1 MGKTLFIAGTGTD
14 VGKTYVSGLLLKAL
28 LDAGIQA
35 SYYKPVLSGALSRGG
50 RLIPG
55 DAVQVCQM
63 AGLHHDPGDCV
74 SYCFE
79 PALSP
84 HLAAKESGETIE
96 LSKIQ
101 GDFAT
106 HKKNT
111 DTLVVEGAGG
121 LITPLTQGPDP
132 LLLTDMILTL
142 GCPVLL
148 VSDSGLGAINHT
160 MLSIHH
166 GQGLGIPMAGVV
178 LNRYDSTNPIHVD
191 NAQMIEA
198 LSGLPVLARIET
210 NAQAWPDDKNQLNTL
225 LSAL

>member
-28 LDAGIQA
+28 LDTGIQA
-35 SYYKPVLSGALSRGG
+35 AYYKPVLSGALSQGG

-55 DAVQVCQM
+55 DAAQVCQM
-63 AGLHHDPGDCV
+63 AGLHQAPGDCV
-74 SYCFE
+74 SYCFG

-84 HLAAKESGETIE
+84 HLAARESGEDIE

-101 GDFAT
+101 RDFAI
-106 HKKNT
+106 HKKST

-121 LITPLTQGPDP
+121 LITPLTDGPAP
-132 LLLTDMILTL
+132 LLLTDIILTL

-148 VSDSGLGAINHT
+148 VSGSGLGAINHT

-166 GQGLGIPMAGVV
+166 GQSLGIPMAGVV
-178 LNRYDSTNPIHVD
+178 LNHYDSTNPIHID
-191 NAQMIEA
+191 NARMIET
-198 LSGLPVLARIET
+198 LSGLPVLARIERDART
-210 NAQAWPDDKNQLNTL
+210 WPDDKNQLNTL
-225 LSAL
+225 LCTL